1 MNSQTPEIEYSP
13 EKPPTFSVMDHLQED
28 NTTYQRID
36 TYRMQQINILGF
48 ESALN
53 DKEFIIGMNIPPA
66 LAVVEG
72 MAGAINTSA
81 KESPYANPSVLFP
94 KNFTNN

>member
-1 MNSQTPEIEYSP
+1 
-13 EKPPTFSVMDHLQED
+13 L
-28 NTTYQRID
+28 
-36 TYRMQQINILGF
+36 
-48 ESALN
+48 ESAFK
-53 DKEFIIGMNIPPA
+53 DKEFIIGMKIPPA

-72 MAGAINTSA
+72 MAGAINASA